1 MRKKIIITTIAIISL
16 TAAIAAKNHTP
27 AANTNSIAC
36 TADMQKIHRRQNP
49 AFPRAGKQRQRS
61 RPECEKAG
69 ARCSRGL
76 HRAISA
82 GVRKYRRN
90 QSHRK

>member
-36 TADMQKIHRRQNP
+36 TADMQKSIADKILRFHVLANSDSEEDQ
-49 AFPRAGKQRQRS
+49 ALKL
-61 RPECEKAG
+61 K
-69 ARCSRGL
+69 
-76 HRAISA
+76 
-82 GVRKYRRN
+82 VRM
-90 QSHRK
+90 Q

>member
-36 TADMQKIHRRQNP
+36 TADMQKSI
-49 AFPRAGKQRQRS
+49 AGKILRFHVLANS
-61 RPECEKAG
+61 DSEAG